1 MTVFGTEAPDL
12 TDSTDLTIR
21 PSNAEQIGYVAPAA
35 TAPAGGGDSLLD
47 ELLGLANDEVT
58 NIVSFPVQ
66 SRPGGFIVEFDA
78 VIAEHEIKRYR
89 KASLGTKKR
98 RDPEDADMSVGNAM
112 VLIEKNTGIYKTVD
126 GKRKQVLDS
135 EGEPFLLGSTEFL
148 AAFGKNSPAHV
159 AVRKFLGDAET
170 NAIGQAVLKEAGWG
184 EDLEPLD
191 PTEA

>member
-12 TDSTDLTIR
+12 TDGTDLTIR
-21 PSNAEQIGYVAPAA
+21 PANAEQIGYDAPAA

-47 ELLGLANDEVT
+47 DLLGLANDAVSNVVT
-58 NIVSFPVQ
+58 FPVTY
-66 SRPGGFIVEFDA
+66 RPGGWILEFDA

-89 KASLGTKKR
+89 KASMGNKKR
-98 RDPEDADMSVGNAM
+98 PEDADMSVGNAM
-112 VLIEKNTGIYKTVD
+112 ALSEKNTAIYKTVD
-126 GKRKQVLDS
+126 GRRVKVLDT
-135 EGEPFLLGSTEFL
+135 EGDPLLLRSTEFL
-148 AAFGKNSPAHV
+148 SAFGKNAPSHV

-170 NAIGQAVLKEAGWG
+170 NALGQAVLKEAGWG

>member
-1 MTVFGTEAPDL
+1 MTLYGTEAPDL

-21 PSNAEQIGYVAPAA
+21 PANAEQIGYDAPAA

-47 ELLGLANDEVT
+47 DLLGLASDVVT
-58 NIVSFPVQ
+58 NVVQFPVKF
-66 SRPGGFIVEFDA
+66 RPGYIVEFDA

-89 KASLGTKKR
+89 KASMGNKKR

-112 VLIEKNTGIYKTVD
+112 VLSEKNTAIYKTVD
-126 GKRKQVLDS
+126 GRRVKVLDTD
-135 EGEPFLLGSTEFL
+135 GEPLLLRSTEFL
-148 AAFGKNSPAHV
+148 SAFGKNAPSHV

-170 NAIGQAVLKEAGWG
+170 NALGQAVLKEAGWG

>member
-12 TDSTDLTIR
+12 TDGGDLTIR
-21 PSNAEQIGYVAPAA
+21 PANAEQLGYAPAA
-35 TAPAGGGDSLLD
+35 TSPAGGGDSLLD
-47 ELLGLANDEVT
+47 ELLGLARTEVS
-58 NIVSFPVQ
+58 NIQSYPVNF
-66 SRPGGFIVEFDA
+66 RPGGWVLEFDA

-112 VLIEKNTGIYKTVD
+112 VLIEKNTAIYKVID
-126 GKRKQVLDS
+126 GKRKKVLDS
-135 EGEPFLLGSTEFL
+135 DDNPLLLNSDEFL
-148 AAFGKNSPAHV
+148 NAFGKGANAHV

-170 NAIGQAVLKEAGWG
+170 NALGQAVLKEAGWG